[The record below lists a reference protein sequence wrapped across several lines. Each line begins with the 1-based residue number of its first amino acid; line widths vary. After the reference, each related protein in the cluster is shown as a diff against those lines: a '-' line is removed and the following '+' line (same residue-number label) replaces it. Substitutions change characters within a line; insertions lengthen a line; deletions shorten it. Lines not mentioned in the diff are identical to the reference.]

1 MDDDLLTQAHILIV
15 HIFILNIILTIPCC
29 TRTNDF
35 YARFL

>member
-1 MDDDLLTQAHILIV
+1 MDDDLLTQKLIFFV
-15 HIFILNIILTIPCC
+15 YIFILNLILTIPCC